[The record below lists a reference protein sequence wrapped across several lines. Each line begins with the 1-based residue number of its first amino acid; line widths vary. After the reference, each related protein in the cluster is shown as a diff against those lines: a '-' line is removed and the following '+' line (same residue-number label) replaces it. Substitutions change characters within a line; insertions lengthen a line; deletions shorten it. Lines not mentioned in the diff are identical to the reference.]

1 MSCGGSRATK
11 DVILPLQDPI
21 RATSGEETQAVHVPA
36 GTNVII
42 SILGANRNR
51 RIWGDDADEWRPSRW
66 LTTSGER
73 IGWGKNVDL
82 DLECNGDGA
91 DGAVA
96 DGTPG
101 HRNGVKYPG
110 VYATM

>member
-1 MSCGGSRATK
+1 M
-11 DVILPLQDPI
+11 VLPLQDPI
-21 RATSGEETQAVHVPA
+21 LSTTGEKTQAVHVPA

-66 LTTSGER
+66 LTAGGER
-73 IGWGKNVDL
+73 IGWGKNVDI
-82 DLECNGDGA
+82 DLTFDDDAEGH
-91 DGAVA
+91 VVE
-96 DGTPG
+96 GTPG
-101 HRNGVKYPG
+101 YRNGVKYPG